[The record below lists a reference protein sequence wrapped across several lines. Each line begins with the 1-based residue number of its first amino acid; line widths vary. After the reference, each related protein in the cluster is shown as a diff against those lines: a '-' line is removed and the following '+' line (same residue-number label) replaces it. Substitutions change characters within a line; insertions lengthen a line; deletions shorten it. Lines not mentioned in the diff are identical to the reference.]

1 MAWRDL
7 KLFFFYR
14 FKKRL
19 LGLSPN
25 RMQNRSNRYAKG
37 ARPDEQNLGE
47 QDYQTELSK
56 EQIRRQ
62 HTEQGGQ
69 MQAGMDGGKNSDWIP
84 DDIDLGPTSE
94 TGRLVRKLV
103 TNISRRRKKGHKR
116 KMVNVRTTIHHN
128 MHNAGAML
136 KMSWLMKKPVTP
148 RVVLIMDTSS
158 SMLPSAKM
166 MLQFLYALKKELKR
180 IEVFIFGNQLN
191 YVTPYLNQDF
201 EHLMQDLS
209 QLPQWN
215 YGGTEL
221 WRPLSQLR
229 EGYSHLLTSRTVVI
243 ILTDCQ
249 FYEKFFAL
257 APLERLRRRVKRLYL
272 FNPHPQTRDLN
283 DKYYQETINTFKTV
297 VDHMFYTRTIH
308 EVAMTLRQIM

>member
-1 MAWRDL
+1 MAWRNI
-7 KLFFFYR
+7 KAFFFYR
-14 FKKRL
+14 IKKRL
-19 LGLSPN
+19 LCLNPQ
-25 RMQNRSNRYAKG
+25 RLQNRKRDPGGKQREPNPG
-37 ARPDEQNLGE
+37 D
-47 QDYQTELSK
+47 QDYQIELAR
-56 EQIRRQ
+56 EPVHRQ
-62 HTEQGGQ
+62 QVEPDGQ
-69 MQAGMDGGKNSDWIP
+69 LQAGLDGGKSSDWIP
-84 DDIDLGPTSE
+84 EDIDLGPTSE
-94 TGRLVRKLV
+94 AGKLIRKLV
-103 TNISRRRKKGHKR
+103 ANISRRRKKGYKR
-116 KMVNVRTTIHHN
+116 KTINVRTTIHHN

-136 KMSWLMKKPVTP
+136 KMSWQMKKIVTP

-166 MLQFLYALKKELKR
+166 MLQFLYALKKELTK

-191 YVTPYLNQDF
+191 YVTPYLQQDF
-201 EHLMQDLS
+201 EHLLKDLS

-221 WRPLSQLR
+221 WRPLNQLR
-229 EGYSHLLTSRTVVI
+229 DGYSHLITSRTVVI

-283 DKYYQETINTFKTV
+283 DKYYQETISTFKTV
-297 VDHMFYTRTIH
+297 VDHMFYTRSIH
-308 EVAMTLRQIM
+308 EVALALRQII

>member
-1 MAWRDL
+1 MAWRNL
-7 KLFFFYR
+7 TAFFSYR
-14 FKKRL
+14 IKKRL
-19 LGLSPN
+19 LGLNSQ
-25 RMQNRSNRYAKG
+25 RLQNRRRESKG
-37 ARPDEQNLGE
+37 ERPDEQNLGE
-47 QDYQTELSK
+47 HDYQTELNM
-56 EQIRRQ
+56 EHIRRQ
-62 HTEQGGQ
+62 PMEQGGQ
-69 MQAGMDGGKNSDWIP
+69 LQAGFDGGKNSDWIP
-84 DDIDLGPTSE
+84 EDIDLGPTSE
-94 TGRLVRKLV
+94 TGRLIRKLV

-116 KMVNVRTTIHHN
+116 KIINVRTTIHRN

-136 KMSWLMKKPVTP
+136 KMSWQMKKPVTP

-166 MLQFLYALKKELKR
+166 MLQFLYALKKELTK

-201 EHLMQDLS
+201 AHLLKDLS

-229 EGYSHLLTSRTVVI
+229 DGYSHLLTSRTVVI

-257 APLERLRRRVKRLYL
+257 APLERLRRKVKRLYV
-272 FNPHPQTRDLN
+272 FNPHPQTRDLT
-283 DKYYQETINTFKTV
+283 DKYYQETISTFKTV

-308 EVAMTLRQIM
+308 EVALTLRQIM